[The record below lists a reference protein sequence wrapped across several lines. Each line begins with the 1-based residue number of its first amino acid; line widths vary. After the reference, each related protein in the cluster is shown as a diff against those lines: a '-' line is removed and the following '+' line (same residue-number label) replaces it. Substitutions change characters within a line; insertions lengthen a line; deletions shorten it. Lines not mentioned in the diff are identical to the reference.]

1 MIERSTST
9 NIGRGF
15 VDPVMDA
22 QRCFRSILT
31 AMAEPGTVHT
41 LFADLVPPSCLTPAA
56 AMSLLTLAD
65 HETPVWLGDGL
76 ADAADFVRF
85 HTASPLVSVPT
96 GARFAVI
103 NGAAMPLL
111 ATFDQG
117 EDRYPDRSATLI
129 VQCTAL
135 DGGTPVEIE
144 GPGIR
149 GQRAVAPRGVGAD
162 FWSDVAQNASR
173 YPLGVDLMLVCG
185 HELLCLPRSTR
196 VVGEPRNSCREKS

>member
-1 MIERSTST
+1 MIERSTS
-9 NIGRGF
+9 NSIGRGF
-15 VDPVMDA
+15 KDPVMDA

-41 LFADLVPPSCLTPAA
+41 LVADVVPPSCLSPAT

-76 ADAADFVRF
+76 ADAAGYVRF
-85 HTASPLVSVPT
+85 HTASPLVSLPS
-96 GARFAVI
+96 GARFAVFD
-103 NGAAMPLL
+103 GAAMPALT
-111 ATFDQG
+111 AFDQG
-117 EDRYPDRSATLI
+117 DDRYPDRSATLI

-135 DGGTPVEIE
+135 DGGTAIDLE

-149 GQRAVAPRGVGAD
+149 GQRAVAPCGVGAD
-162 FWSDVAQNASR
+162 FWSDVAHNASR

-185 HELLCLPRSTR
+185 REIICLPRSTR
-196 VVGEPRNSCREKS
+196 VVGKPGNSGREKA